1 MNSPLNPQMLMGQ
14 FQSFM
19 QNPAAFMS
27 QRMNIP
33 QGIQNDPNA
42 IIQYMMNNGM
52 MSQPQYNQLYAVT
65 KRLMASPGIAGLV
78 GR

>member
-14 FQSFM
+14 FQNFM

-52 MSQPQYNQLYAVT
+52 MSQSQYNQLHAVT
-65 KRLMASPGIAGLV
+65 KRLMANPDIARLV
-78 GR
+78 RR